1 MVDVLI
7 IGAGAAGLTAALY
20 AARAG
25 LRVTVLER
33 DAPGGQIL
41 QAPAVENYPG
51 FQKISGASFAEQLC
65 AQAEAAGCEVH
76 LSGAVRLRHMPG
88 AAFLVATED
97 GQISARTVIYAGG
110 AMPRK
115 LALPGEDALIG
126 SGISYCA
133 LCDAPFFAGQDVAVA
148 GGGNT
153 AVSDAL
159 LLSEVCRSVT
169 LLHRSE
175 HFRAEPALLAR
186 AGRQSNLHIQVN
198 THIQSL
204 QAANGALT
212 GLVLHNLQNETES
225 IPVSG
230 LFVAFGRQPDTA
242 LLAPLAVLD
251 EQGYV
256 CTDAQMQTA
265 VPGLFAAGDCRKKT
279 VRQLTTA
286 VSDGTIAAVC
296 ACEALTHT

>member
-1 MVDVLI
+1 MIDILI

-33 DAPGGQIL
+33 DVPGGQIL

-51 FQKISGASFAEQLC
+51 VQKLSGASFADRLC
-65 AQAEAAGCEVH
+65 AQAEIAGCEVC
-76 LSGAVRLRHMPG
+76 LSCAVQIRHMPD
-88 AAFLVATED
+88 ATFLVTTED
-97 GQISARTVIYAGG
+97 GLLPARAVIYAGG

-115 LALPGEDALIG
+115 LALSGEDALIG
-126 SGISYCA
+126 SGVSYCA

-186 AGRQSNLHIQVN
+186 AGRQSNLHIRVN

-225 IPVSG
+225 IPVNG

-256 CTDAQMQTA
+256 CTDARMQTS
-265 VPGLFAAGDCRKKT
+265 VPGLFAAGDCRKKA